1 MYPFRKLKVWHEAHS
16 LVVRMHAL
24 TSDWTEQR
32 FPGLR
37 RQICRAASSIAS
49 NIAEG
54 SARDTQ
60 AQFAHFLEI
69 AIGSAAELDYFLTLA
84 VDLGALSPEDA
95 APHFNDV
102 SRLSRMLI
110 TLRKATRRPR
120 TVSSRTKQDTGGTTS
135 GPP

>member
-1 MYPFRKLKVWHEAHS
+1 VYPFRKLKVWHEAHA
-16 LVVRMHAL
+16 LAVRMYAL
-24 TSDWTEQR
+24 TSDWSDQR

-69 AIGSAAELDYFLTLA
+69 AMGSTAELDYHLTLA
-84 VDLGALSPEDA
+84 VDIGALSPKDA
-95 APHFNDV
+95 APHVKDV
-102 SRLSRMLI
+102 ARVSRML
-110 TLRKATRRPR
+110 TALRKATRRPR
-120 TVSSRTKQDTGGTTS
+120 TDSKRTKQDTGGTS
-135 GPP
+135 PGPP

>member
-1 MYPFRKLKVWHEAHS
+1 MYPFRKLRVWHEAHA
-16 LVVRMHAL
+16 LVVRIHAL
-24 TSDWTEQR
+24 ASGWTEQR

-37 RQICRAASSIAS
+37 RQVCRAAASISS

-69 AIGSAAELDYFLTLA
+69 AIGSAAELDYHLTLA
-84 VDLGALSPEDA
+84 VDIGALSPEDA
-95 APHFNDV
+95 TPYFNDV

-110 TLRKATRRPR
+110 TLRKATRR
-120 TVSSRTKQDTGGTTS
+120 SRNSKRATQQAGEAS
-135 GPP
+135 RHPE